1 MKKERNINLDLTR
14 SVATI
19 GVISVHFFLNTGFY
33 QEIVVGRRMALMVSM
48 RTLFMYCV
56 PLFLLLTGFLMC
68 NKKLEKKFYR
78 GILHTVGIYIVASIL
93 CMFYSMIKNG
103 ETFYF
108 SQWIRNIL
116 DFSGAPYAWYIE
128 MYVGLFLMIPF
139 LNLLYHSIVERK
151 NKLGFIFTL
160 IFLVTLPSCINIYG
174 ISILPDW
181 WGGLWPLLYYFIG
194 CYIRQYPPKI
204 NFKRGI
210 FLLFGVW
217 MINSVFCFLRSR
229 NKTFE
234 WGIYNDWSG
243 FQNLIFSVLI
253 FIVLQNLNLEN
264 IPCILKKT
272 IRVISKLSLGIYLC
286 SWIADDCVYAYFNEV
301 VNEMAYKI
309 VFFPVVIL
317 AVFGIS
323 MFLSSVCEISLKVGE
338 LFLNS
343 LFISG
348 RKTIEKFSNNY
359 EK

>member
-78 GILHTVGIYIVASIL
+78 GILHTLEIYVIASIM
-93 CMFYSMIKNG
+93 CMLYAMIQNK
-103 ETFYF
+103 EAF
-108 SQWIRNIL
+108 SILQWIKNIL

-139 LNLLYHSIVERK
+139 LNLLYHSIAERK
-151 NKLGFIFTL
+151 NKLVSIFTL

-181 WGGLWPLLYYFIG
+181 WEGLWPLLYYFIG
-194 CYIRQYPPKI
+194 CYLREYLPRIKL
-204 NFKRGI
+204 KWCV
-210 FLLFGVW
+210 FLLFCVW
-217 MINSVFCFLRSR
+217 ISNSAFCLLRSW

-234 WGIYNDWSG
+234 WGIYNDWSR

-264 IPCILKKT
+264 IPFILKKI
-272 IRVISKLSLGIYLC
+272 IRVISRLSLGIYLC
-286 SWIADDCVYAYFNEV
+286 SWIADECVYAYFNEV

-309 VFFPVVIL
+309 NFFPVVIL
-317 AVFGIS
+317 VVLGIS
-323 MFLSSVCEISLKVGE
+323 MFLSLLCESMVKCMGSIINVIPKKE
-338 LFLNS
+338 Q
-343 LFISG
+343 
-348 RKTIEKFSNNY
+348 KK
-359 EK
+359 